1 MAEVIPE
8 ISVLIIARNAAET
21 MGKAIQSMLNQ
32 SMGTFELLI
41 YDDASEDD
49 TAACIKAFSDVRIRL
64 ISGREH
70 KGIPAARNILLRE
83 ARGRYIAW
91 LDADDWSFPQR
102 LEQQWNYLE
111 QNPDT
116 DLLFSWIEV
125 RNGGVSAV
133 CMPADGDLL
142 RAWLMFRNPF
152 AHSTMMA
159 RNFFAA
165 EGLFYDETM
174 ARAQDYELYLRLAP
188 RKQFAMWPE
197 ILVSYD
203 AREGTAEQEA
213 LPFLPKLLLRNLEEA
228 GLALDKEE
236 LLVFLN
242 FLRLNKLLHR
252 EESRLVCRVLNDLRS
267 LHWPI
272 PASISDQ
279 RHLLLRQWFRLMYQ
293 ATGSSRRLA
302 LWKVLLAGPMGWW
315 GLWRKKV
322 RYGG

>member
-8 ISVLIIARNAAET
+8 VSVLIIARNAAET
-21 MGKAIQSMLNQ
+21 MGKAVQSMLNQ
-32 SMGTFELLI
+32 SMGTFELLV

-49 TAACIKAFSDVRIRL
+49 TEACIKAFSDVRIRL

-188 RKQFAMWPE
+188 RKQFAMLPK

-203 AREGTAEQEA
+203 ARNGTAELLAESYLPA
-213 LPFLPKLLLRNLEEA
+213 LMHRNLEAAGIFLNEQEVKIFLQFLRSNQRISAEA
-228 GLALDKEE
+228 AELLAL
-236 LLVFLN
+236 
-242 FLRLNKLLHR
+242 
-252 EESRLVCRVLNDLRS
+252 VLTALQCNP
-267 LHWPI
+267 WPV
-272 PASISDQ
+272 PASASDKK
-279 RHLLLRQWFRLMYQ
+279 HLLLRQWFRLFHLCSGKTQ
-293 ATGSSRRLA
+293 RRA
-302 LWKVLLAGPMGWW
+302 VWKVLQAGPLCWW
-315 GLWRKKV
+315 VLWNRRV
-322 RYGG
+322 RY